1 MKHLKR
7 YKSFNR
13 VDEGWKENIL
23 VAIALSSS
31 VAYSQPKFDTSFQ
44 VTPKTEL
51 VEPETVDDK
60 RQFYS
65 ACFQLCEELKNPEL
79 TFDQR
84 RGLVEAQLYFQSK
97 RDGQKPQKLSEYG
110 KAGVKSVMN
119 TIMDLDADEVARL
132 SELGQ
137 TGKLTAEIL
146 GK

>member
-1 MKHLKR
+1 MKHLKA
-7 YKSFNR
+7 YKSFDR

-23 VAIALSSS
+23 TAITLASN

-44 VTPKTEL
+44 VSPKTEL
-51 VEPETVDDK
+51 VEPGPVDDK
-60 RQFYS
+60 KQFYS
-65 ACFQLCEELKNPEL
+65 ACFQLCEELKNPQL
-79 TFDQR
+79 TFEQR

-110 KAGVKSVMN
+110 KAAVKSVM
-119 TIMDLDADEVARL
+119 TTVMDLESDEVARL